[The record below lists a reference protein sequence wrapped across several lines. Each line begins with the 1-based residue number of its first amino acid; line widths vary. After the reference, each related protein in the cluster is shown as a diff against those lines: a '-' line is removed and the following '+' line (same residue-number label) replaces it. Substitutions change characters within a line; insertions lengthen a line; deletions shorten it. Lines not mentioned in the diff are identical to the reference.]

1 MTMHAPVLM
10 EQHERYKAIR
20 AKLWGVGEKK
30 PAIVH
35 IEPEPPIV
43 FKPLWSV
50 QEIDFSHHV
59 DLWRVVV
66 RKCLGDLAA
75 SMPIEEEPEAI
86 LLKPRR
92 DSKLIIMEVL
102 EHFKFIT
109 IKDVKGPRREED
121 VVRARQ
127 IAMYELHVQREDL
140 SYPGIGR
147 IFGNRDHTTVIH
159 AVRKI
164 KAMKEA
170 GTPIYPVDGKIIRQH

>member
-1 MTMHAPVLM
+1 MTVHVSALM
-10 EQHERYKAIR
+10 EQHQHYKAVR
-20 AKLWGVGEKK
+20 AKLWGAGEKK
-30 PAIVH
+30 PVAINHVK
-35 IEPEPPIV
+35 PEPPVV

-59 DLWRVVV
+59 DLWRVLV

-75 SMPIEEEPEAI
+75 SMPIEEEHGAI

-92 DSKLIIMEVL
+92 ESKLIIMEVL
-102 EHFKFIT
+102 AHFKFIT
-109 IKDVKGPRREED
+109 IKDLKGPRRETE

-127 IAMYELHVQREDL
+127 IAMYELHTQRDDL

-147 IFGNRDHTTVIH
+147 IFGNRDHTTVLH

-164 KAMKEA
+164 QAMKEA
-170 GTPIYPVDGKIIRQH
+170 GTPVYPVDGKIIK